1 MGKLFSIRRGGLAIL
16 FCVLLSGVCT
26 GADGQA
32 PAVPAVTPPGAIP
45 PEPPGDR
52 VVCQIKNLDE
62 WIPAALSREGY
73 RIGPGDTLSVN
84 VQGKASWKYQVRPDA
99 GAGVDPNEVQV
110 TPGGDIYL
118 PLLGKTQAAGKSV
131 VELEDA
137 IRTGLS
143 KYIKSFDAAV
153 AVSRVRTINVWISG
167 EVENPGPQILPA
179 VSTVSLAALQAG
191 IKPTGST
198 RRITLI
204 RGDTRRT
211 VDLYKMTITG
221 NLEDDIPLEPGDSVH
236 VPAVASYVEAAG
248 ELTRPGKFEM
258 VGMAGSSDNFRS
270 LDLTALALGTTPAAA
285 LDKASI
291 ERIGKDGRKTAL
303 NINLRRPEDDGLA
316 LQPGDKLVVP
326 SIESFQPMIRLIGE
340 FMGIGVYQRAPGSTE
355 ADIENKSGIYYLKQ
369 GQTVRDVITAV
380 GGVTPQADLKRAR
393 IERPP
398 KAGSPER
405 ISVIPVDLER
415 LLNNDDKSADAALMN
430 GDTLILPAVADK
442 VHVFGEVKSAGSYV
456 YSPSRRLIDYLG
468 DAGGQT
474 ERAKLTE
481 ISVVRVA
488 EGAPK
493 VLRFDAKRAMRGDS
507 TKGNPELEPGDIVY
521 VPSKFISSWR
531 EAVQLII
538 TGLTLTSLLTR

>member
-1 MGKLFSIRRGGLAIL
+1 MA
-16 FCVLLSGVCT
+16 
-26 GADGQA
+26 ANGQTPPA
-32 PAVPAVTPPGAIP
+32 PATPPGAIS

-52 VVCQIKNLDE
+52 VACQIKNLDE

-84 VQGKASWKYQVRPDA
+84 VQGKASWKYQARPDA
-99 GAGVDPNEVQV
+99 GPGADPNEVTV
-110 TPGGDIYL
+110 NPAGDIYL
-118 PLLGKTQAAGKSV
+118 PLVGKIRAAGKSV
-131 VELEDA
+131 VELENA
-137 IRTGLS
+137 IQAGLS
-143 KYIKSFDAAV
+143 KYIKDFDVAV
-153 AVSRVRTINVWISG
+153 AVSKVRTINVWISG

-204 RGDTRRT
+204 RGGTRQT

-221 NLEDDIPLEPGDSVH
+221 NLEDDVPLEPGDSVH
-236 VPAVASYVEAAG
+236 VPPVVSYVEAAS

-258 VGMAGSSDNFRS
+258 VGMAGSSGNFRS
-270 LDLTALALGTTPAAA
+270 QDLIALALGTTPASA
-285 LDKASI
+285 LDKAFI
-291 ERIGKDGRKTAL
+291 ERIGEDGRKTAL
-303 NINLRRPEDDGLA
+303 NVNLRRPEDDNLA

-326 SIESFQPMIRLIGE
+326 SIEAFQPMIRLIGE
-340 FMGIGVYQRAPGSTE
+340 FMGIGVYQRTPGTTE

-393 IERPP
+393 IERRE
-398 KAGSPER
+398 AGSPER

-415 LLNNDDKSADAALMN
+415 LLNKDDKSADVALMN
-430 GDTLILPAVADK
+430 GDTLVLPALADK

-456 YSPSRRLIDYLG
+456 YSPSRRLVDYLG
-468 DAGGQT
+468 DAGGPT

-481 ISVVRVA
+481 ISVARVT
-488 EGAPK
+488 EGTPK
-493 VLRFDAKRAMRGDS
+493 ILRLDVKRAIRGSS
-507 TKGNPELEPGDIVY
+507 TRGNPELEAGDIVY